1 MLYDGSFPYW
11 RQMALAVGIAIGG
24 IVGTA
29 AAVDTGEVSRFIG
42 TALFLT
48 ITVPLYVWKFYLTA
62 KR

>member
-11 RQMALAVGIAIGG
+11 REMALAVAIAIGG

-29 AAVDTGEVSRFIG
+29 AAVDTGDISRFVG
-42 TALFLT
+42 TALFLA

>member
-1 MLYDGSFPYW
+1 
-11 RQMALAVGIAIGG
+11 MALAVGIAIGG